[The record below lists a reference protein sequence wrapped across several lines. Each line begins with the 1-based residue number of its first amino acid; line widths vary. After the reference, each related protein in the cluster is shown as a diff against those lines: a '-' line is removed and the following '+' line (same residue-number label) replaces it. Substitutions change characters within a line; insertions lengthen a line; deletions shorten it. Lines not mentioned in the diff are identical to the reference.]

1 MADSK
6 LSEMTAATSPVAG
19 DVKLYGVQSAAGVA
33 VTARQLRAV
42 PIRGITGATTLA
54 TTDAGA
60 CVRSTG
66 SSAAA
71 VTVDTGAWVV
81 GDVVQLRRAGTGALT
96 VTAGSGVTI
105 NTPAGHTAEAR
116 AQGSSLALHYVAT
129 DEWDLTGDLA

>member
-1 MADSK
+1 MADTK
-6 LSEMTAATSPVAG
+6 LSDMTAATSPVAG

-33 VTARQLRAV
+33 VTARQLRGV

-54 TTDAGA
+54 NTDAGA

-71 VTVDTGAWVV
+71 VTVNTGSWVA

-96 VTAGSGVTI
+96 VVAGSGVTI

-116 AQGSSLALHYVAT
+116 AQGSSLALHYVGT

>member
-1 MADSK
+1 MADTK
-6 LSEMTAATSPVAG
+6 LSDMTAATSPVAG

-33 VTARQLRAV
+33 VTARQLRGV
-42 PIRGITGATTLA
+42 PVRSSSTSTTLA
-54 TTDAGA
+54 TTDAGG
-60 CVRSTG
+60 CVRTTG
-66 SSAAA
+66 SSAHV

-81 GDVVQLRRAGTGALT
+81 GDVVQLRRAATGALT

-116 AQGSSLALHYVAT
+116 AQGSSLALHYVGT

>member
-1 MADSK
+1 MADQK
-6 LSEMTAATSPVAG
+6 LSELSAATSPVAG
-19 DVKLYGVQSAAGVA
+19 AVPLYGVQSAAGVA
-33 VTARQLRAV
+33 VTVRQVRAV
-42 PIRGITGATTLA
+42 PIRAITGADTLSA
-54 TTDAGA
+54 TDAGT

-71 VTVDTGAWVV
+71 VTVNTGSWVA

-96 VTAGSGVTI
+96 VAAGSGVTI

-116 AQGSSLALHYVAT
+116 AQGSSLALHYVGS